1 MRGVVI
7 YVRYVVI
14 PAIAVIA
21 GAWMVHIIGKIANK
35 ISDKRDNRR

>member
-14 PAIAVIA
+14 PAIAVLA
-21 GAWMVHIIGKIANK
+21 GVWMVHIIGKVAKRISNK
-35 ISDKRDNRR
+35 KDNRR